1 MICSLSGSVQRTTA
15 TSVLPNPSVNA
26 DPLRRPCL
34 PVRPPLVIIGRTGKP
49 VRLRGRR
56 YLER

>member
-1 MICSLSGSVQRTTA
+1 MASSIEP
-15 TSVLPNPSVNA
+15 TSCTGTVRPNPSVNA

-34 PVRPPLVIIGRTGKP
+34 PAQPPLVIIGRTGKP

>member
-1 MICSLSGSVQRTTA
+1 MIGSLSACIQRTTA

-34 PVRPPLVIIGRTGKP
+34 PARPPLVIIGRTGKP
-49 VRLRGRR
+49 VRLRSRR